1 MAVQITA
8 EVNQVSMSLVLTR
21 FKNLKSGKMKSQS
34 ANAINK
40 VARTFRKQEKQDVK
54 RRFAFKASL
63 DTVLR
68 RASPAKLSAEVE
80 FRSEDRVTG
89 RFKVKKNGKRTAAGV
104 SILRGNMTYPTLNGN
119 RGFVP
124 ARSPALALG
133 SVFFRSG
140 KSRHP
145 ISVTYGPSDRGMAH
159 SPAFFD
165 ANTEE
170 AHEALSREL
179 RVILDKYL

>member
-8 EVNQVSMSLVLTR
+8 EVNKVSMNLVMTR

-34 ANAINK
+34 ATAINR

-54 RRFAFKASL
+54 GRFAFKVSL
-63 DTVLR
+63 DTILR

-124 ARSPALALG
+124 GGSPAQG

-140 KSRHP
+140 KSRYP

-170 AHEALSREL
+170 AQEALSREL
-179 RVILDKYL
+179 KIVLEKYL